1 MTRKTIWPPHAVNH
15 PLREEHMIN
24 IIYKFGWDE
33 SGVSA
38 VEYAILVALC
48 SILVLAS
55 IHYFFTAVRDLF
67 FRVANDLPS

>member
-1 MTRKTIWPPHAVNH
+1 
-15 PLREEHMIN
+15 MIN
-24 IIYKFGWDE
+24 MLYKFSWDE
-33 SGVSA
+33 SGISA

-48 SILVLAS
+48 SVLVLAS